1 MQRLAETLL
10 LAVALFLSSWHPHTG
25 KASATVTVTLTTD
38 RINGGGSSFVKPL
51 MDKWTAEYARRT
63 GIEVNYQSV
72 GSGAG
77 MEKMIAR
84 EFDFGCSDAPLKR
97 SQMAKAR
104 EVGGEVLHVPIILG
118 GVVPAYN
125 LPGLPGPL
133 RFDGSVLA
141 EIFLGRLTRWDD
153 SRLAALN
160 PNVKLPGQE
169 IVVVRRADG
178 SGTTFIWS
186 DFLFRNSPAWRER
199 MGRDTQLRWADS
211 TIGAKG
217 TEGVT
222 QTIESRIGAIGYIE
236 LTFAVQNGLAFG
248 ALKNQAGQFIRADLK
263 SITTAAENLVDRIP
277 DTFRF
282 SLVNAPGEGAYPAAG
297 VVFALIY
304 TSGGPQRQRVLEFL
318 DWVTGPEGQRLAMQL
333 DYAPLPPR
341 LSVRVRNA
349 LAKLR

>member
-1 MQRLAETLL
+1 MQRLAVTLL
-10 LAVALFLSSWHPHTG
+10 LAFAVFLPSWHPRDG
-25 KASATVTVTLTTD
+25 QASAWMKETLTAE

-63 GIEVNYQSV
+63 GVEVNYQSV

-125 LPGLPGPL
+125 LPGVSVPL
-133 RFDGSVLA
+133 RFDGAVLA

-160 PNVKLPGQE
+160 PDVKLPGQE

-186 DFLFRNSPAWRER
+186 DFLYRSSPAWRER

-222 QTIESRIGAIGYIE
+222 QTIESRVGALGYIE

-263 SITTAAENLVDRIP
+263 SITIAAENLTDRIP
-277 DTFRF
+277 ETFRF
-282 SLVNAPGEGAYPAAG
+282 SLVDAPGEGAYPAAG

-304 TSGGPQRQRVLEFL
+304 TRGGPQSRRVLEFL
-318 DWVTGPEGQRLAMQL
+318 EWVTGPEGQRLATQL
-333 DYAPLPPR
+333 DYAPLPSR
-341 LSVRVRNA
+341 LSERVRAA
-349 LAKLR
+349 LARLK